1 MFGRVIPG
9 WLGDK
14 IGPFNSNM
22 ISLCITVIGCYVVWL
37 PFGGTMP
44 GLIIFAV
51 MFGFATGNNISIT
64 PVCVSKLCHT
74 QNYGRYYA
82 TCYTLVSIACL
93 IGIPIGGSIIQ
104 ATGGD
109 YWGLIVFVGLT
120 QALAVIFMYAA
131 KAKKVGWSIWT
142 KF

>member
-1 MFGRVIPG
+1 
-9 WLGDK
+9 
-14 IGPFNSNM
+14 M

-93 IGIPIGGSIIQ
+93 IGIPII
-104 ATGGD
+104 
-109 YWGLIVFVGLT
+109 WRLIKFVIAWRLEISVWTSHGC
-120 QALAVIFMYAA
+120 
-131 KAKKVGWSIWT
+131 VG
-142 KF
+142 